1 MIYLYYFAGLKEAA
15 GKAEE
20 ELAWESG
27 TAADVLQWAKT
38 SYPEFDFSAVQIA
51 VNEEY
56 VLEGEPVHPG
66 DHVAFIPPV
75 SGG

>member
-1 MIYLYYFAGLKEAA
+1 MIYLHYFAGLKEAA

-27 TAADVLQWAKT
+27 TASDVLQWVKT
-38 SYPEFDFSAVQIA
+38 SYPQFDFSAVQIA

-56 VLEGEPVHPG
+56 VLESEPVHPG

>member
-1 MIYLYYFAGLKEAA
+1 MIYLHYFAGLKDAA

-20 ELAWESG
+20 ELSWQDG

-38 SYPEFDFSAVQIA
+38 SYPSFDFSAVQIA

-56 VLEGEPVHPG
+56 VLETEPVKSG

>member
-1 MIYLYYFAGLKEAA
+1 MIYLHYFAGLKEAA
-15 GKAEE
+15 GKPEE
-20 ELAWESG
+20 SLPWTSG
-27 TAADVLQWAKT
+27 TAADVLQWAAT
-38 SYPEFDFSAVQIA
+38 TYSNFDFSAVQIA

-56 VLEGEPVHPG
+56 VLETEPVKPG

>member
-1 MIYLYYFAGLKEAA
+1 MIHLHYFAGIKEVA

-20 ELAWESG
+20 DIDWVDG
-27 TAADVLQWAKT
+27 TAADVLKWAKK
-38 SYPEFDFSAVQIA
+38 SYPSFDFSSVQIA
-51 VNEEY
+51 INEEY
-56 VLEGEPVHPG
+56 VLETEPVKPG

>member
-1 MIYLYYFAGLKEAA
+1 MIHLHYFAGLKEAA

-20 ELAWESG
+20 DIQWIEG
-27 TAADVLQWAKT
+27 TAADVLKWAMDT
-38 SYPEFDFSAVQIA
+38 YPGFDFSAVQVA

-56 VLEGEPVHPG
+56 VLESEPVKRG

>member
-1 MIYLYYFAGLKEAA
+1 MIYLHYFAGLKEAA

-20 ELAWESG
+20 ELKWESG
-27 TAADVLQWAKT
+27 TAGDVLQWAKT

>member
-1 MIYLYYFAGLKEAA
+1 MIHLHYFAGLKEAA

-20 ELAWESG
+20 DLSWQDG
-27 TAADVLQWAKT
+27 TADDVLQWAKQT
-38 SYPEFDFSAVQIA
+38 YPAFDFTAVQLA

-56 VLEGEPVHPG
+56 VHLDEPVKPG

>member
-1 MIYLYYFAGLKEAA
+1 MIYLHYFAGLKEAA

-20 ELAWESG
+20 ELKWESG

>member
-1 MIYLYYFAGLKEAA
+1 MIYLHYFAGLKEAA

-27 TAADVLQWAKT
+27 TAADVLQWVKT